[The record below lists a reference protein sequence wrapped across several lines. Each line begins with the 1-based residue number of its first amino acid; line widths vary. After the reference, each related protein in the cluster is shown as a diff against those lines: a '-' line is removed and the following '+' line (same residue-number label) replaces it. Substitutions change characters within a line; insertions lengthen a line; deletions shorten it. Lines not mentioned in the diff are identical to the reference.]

1 MTALRATTV
10 GREVVR
16 LVVNGKGVEAFKGD
30 TVAAVLL
37 VLGQSVF
44 RYSPRGEPRGPFCLI
59 GICQECLVEI
69 DGIPHRRACLQPVA
83 EGMRIR
89 SAERA

>member
-1 MTALRATTV
+1 MTARRATTR
-10 GREVVR
+10 GREAVR
-16 LVVNGKGVEAFKGD
+16 VVVNDRVVEAFAGD

-37 VLGQSVF
+37 ASGQSVF
-44 RYSPRGEPRGPFCLI
+44 HYSPRGEPRGPFCLI

-69 DGIPHRRACLQPVA
+69 DGIPNRRACLQPVA

-89 SAERA
+89 SAERR

>member
-1 MTALRATTV
+1 MTAERATTL
-10 GREVVR
+10 GREAIHV
-16 LVVNGKGVEAFKGD
+16 VVNDRFVEAFAGD

-37 VLGQSVF
+37 VSGHTVF

-69 DGIPHRRACLQPVA
+69 DGIPNRRACLQPVA

-89 SAERA
+89 SAERR